1 MFPHSVYFRYILY
14 YVILYRYAMDSQTD
28 QLQDRD
34 LVAQLA
40 VYCIRIAEI
49 SLSSEFWS
57 FYFVA
62 MQELKKKKIYD
73 EAEKLL

>member
-1 MFPHSVYFRYILY
+1 
-14 YVILYRYAMDSQTD
+14 MDSQTD
-28 QLQDRD
+28 QLPDRG

-49 SLSSEFWS
+49 SFSSEFWS

-62 MQELKKKKIYD
+62 TQELKQKKIYN
-73 EAEKLL
+73 EAEKHL